1 MEEKEK
7 HIGKKEEAKHGI
19 KINKNLLVIL
29 ITIIILILISVFAY
43 HLVNPLPKQA
53 DLVYNNFEFY
63 HVNGSWFTKW
73 QNNGQVYDIS
83 LRFSPL
89 EVENVSVSGYGL
101 NNTFLSQPFYITFDP
116 DENTSDFKY
125 LALGVGELGL
135 NIVRGMGAQM
145 QMACTKNITEA
156 CADHPIVTCADD
168 KSVWYVKTG
177 PAPKVFLGGNC
188 LTLEGKELDLIKA
201 IDRVLYHFYKIMP

>member
-1 MEEKEK
+1 MEED
-7 HIGKKEEAKHGI
+7 KKTKKPEAKHQI
-19 KINKNLLVIL
+19 KVNKNLVVIL
-29 ITIIILILISVFAY
+29 ITMAVLIAISILAY
-43 HLVNPLPKQA
+43 KLVKPYPQQP

-63 HVNGSWFTKW
+63 KVNGSWFTKW

-89 EVENVSVSGYGL
+89 EVENVSVSGYGI
-101 NNTFLSQPFYITFDP
+101 NQTFLRQPFYITFDP

-135 NIVRGMGAQM
+135 NIVRGMGGQI
-145 QMACTKNITEA
+145 QMACTKNITAA

-168 KSVWYVKTG
+168 KGVFYIKTG
-177 PAPKVFLGGNC
+177 PVPKVFLDGNC
-188 LTLEGKELDLIKA
+188 MILEGKELDLIKA
-201 IDRVLYHFYKIMP
+201 IDRVLYHFYKIM